1 MEETVELS
9 WLDSRLE
16 MFPGNVGDTGILAVY
31 EGARESDNREDD
43 IMSYLKRS
51 TNGGG
56 RLDRRANRDCKS
68 Y

>member
-1 MEETVELS
+1 
-9 WLDSRLE
+9 
-16 MFPGNVGDTGILAVY
+16 MFPGKVGDTGILAVY